1 MDRGLG
7 LANPGIGVATHRRRR
22 IHYIEV
28 SSLLRPRK
36 TDVFDRI
43 FVPAPDGNASRE
55 RETATQLDSD
65 ATGSPLAAGESSG
78 GITLS
83 DTIDSAPLNAEEASQ
98 LRERHYN
105 ATITERV
112 DAHSELARFRI
123 RPDFPIPPFKPGQ
136 YVALGLGNWEP
147 RLVGTQPEEVPENK
161 LRKLSRRAYSISCP
175 MLDGDH
181 ALAPVDKID
190 YLEFYITLVR
200 EADSPDKKPP
210 VLTPRLFNLAAG
222 DRIEVQ
228 KKIVGTYTL
237 ENVSP
242 DDTVL
247 MLGTGTGEA
256 PHNAMATKLLADGHR
271 GNIINVT
278 SVRQRTD
285 LAYAVEHAEL
295 VKRFPNYHYLPFTT
309 RDPEN
314 LDPSHPNYVGKQ
326 YLQDLFVSGQLAEA
340 ANDPLSPDN
349 THVFLCGNPAMIGY
363 VPPGAEPPAK
373 PGMLPLLREAGFT
386 DEHDSGSGP
395 GTIRFEKY
403 W

>member
-1 MDRGLG
+1 MGG
-7 LANPGIGVATHRRRR
+7 ECGPVTHRPRG
-22 IHYIEV
+22 IHYIEDP
-28 SSLLRPRK
+28 SWLRTRK
-36 TDVFDRI
+36 IDVFSSTWYQ
-43 FVPAPDGNASRE
+43 PAGN
-55 RETATQLDSD
+55 ETGIGCNAHP
-65 ATGSPLAAGESSG
+65 GG

-83 DTIDSAPLNAEEASQ
+83 DTIDSAPLDAEEADQ
-98 LRERHYN
+98 LREKHYN
-105 ATITERV
+105 ATIIERM

-123 RPDFPIPPFKPGQ
+123 RPDLPIPTFKPGQ

-147 RLVGTQPEEVPENK
+147 RLEGTQPEEVPEKK

-175 MLDGDH
+175 MLDENQQ
-181 ALAPVDKID
+181 LAPVDKID
-190 YLEFYITLVR
+190 YLEFYVTLVR

-210 VLTPRLFNLAAG
+210 VLTPRLFRLGAG

-256 PHNAMATKLLADGHR
+256 PHNAMATKLLAENHR
-271 GNIINVT
+271 GKVINVT
-278 SVRQRTD
+278 SVRRRTD
-285 LAYAVEHAEL
+285 LAYAVEHATL
-295 VKRFPNYHYLPFTT
+295 MKQFPQYRYLPFTT

-314 LDPSHPNYVGKQ
+314 LDPSHPNFVGKQ
-326 YLQDLFVSGQLAEA
+326 YLQDLFTSGQLAEA
-340 ANDPLSPDN
+340 AGDPLSPEN

-363 VPPGAEPPAK
+363 VPPGADPPTK
-373 PGMLPLLREAGFT
+373 LGMLPLLRQAGFNDDT
-386 DEHDSGSGP
+386 DAEPGP

>member
-1 MDRGLG
+1 M
-7 LANPGIGVATHRRRR
+7 
-22 IHYIEV
+22 
-28 SSLLRPRK
+28 
-36 TDVFDRI
+36 
-43 FVPAPDGNASRE
+43 
-55 RETATQLDSD
+55 
-65 ATGSPLAAGESSG
+65 
-78 GITLS
+78 S
-83 DTIDSAPLNAEEASQ
+83 DTIDSAPLDAQEASQ
-98 LRERHYN
+98 LREKHYN
-105 ATITERV
+105 ATIIERI

-123 RPDFPIPPFKPGQ
+123 RPDLPIPPFKPGQ

-147 RLVGTQPEEVPENK
+147 RLEGTQREEVPEKK

-175 MLDGDH
+175 MLDENDQ
-181 ALAPVDKID
+181 LAPVDKID

-210 VLTPRLFNLAAG
+210 VLTPRLFNLGVG

-242 DDTVL
+242 NDTVL

-256 PHNAMATKLLADGHR
+256 PHNAMSTMLLAYGHQ
-271 GNIINVT
+271 GKVINVT

-285 LAYAVEHAEL
+285 LAYAVEHAKL
-295 VKRFPNYHYLPFTT
+295 VKQFPQYRYLPFTT

-314 LDPSHPNYVGKQ
+314 LDPSHPHFVGKQ
-326 YLQDLFVSGQLAEA
+326 YLQDLFTSGKLAEA
-340 ANDPLSPDN
+340 ADDPLSPEN

-363 VPPGAEPPAK
+363 VPPGADPPSKA
-373 PGMLPLLREAGFT
+373 GMLPLLREAGFT
-386 DEHDSGSGP
+386 DDTAVEPGP
-395 GTIRFEKY
+395 GTVRFEKY